1 MSKTTIKLNKSLSG
15 VLNSQRIRKPP
26 RSQLTTKR
34 RAILQQ
40 ANDHPLGL
48 IDNPYHRGFEAVA
61 WRKNASW
68 LVERGH
74 LQPYVHGGF
83 EITDAGRVVLVL
95 TTPQPRRE

>member
-15 VLNSQRIRKPP
+15 LLNGQRTRKPP

-48 IDNPYHRGFEAVA
+48 IDNPYHRGFEAVS
-61 WRKNASW
+61 WRKNAAW

-74 LQPYVHGGF
+74 LRSYVHGGF

-95 TTPQPRRE
+95 TAKPE